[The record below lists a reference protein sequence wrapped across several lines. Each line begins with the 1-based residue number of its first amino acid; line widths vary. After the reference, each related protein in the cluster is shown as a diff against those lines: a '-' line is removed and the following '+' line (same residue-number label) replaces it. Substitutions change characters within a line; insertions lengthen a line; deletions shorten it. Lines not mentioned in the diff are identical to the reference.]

1 MYGVEL
7 YAAVRLAVVD
17 EGLSHHEA
25 GRRFGIDRR
34 TVKKMLSYS
43 APPGYR
49 RRKPVRRPKLDGF
62 TGIIDAILDV
72 VKLPPA
78 RRSGSVAGVTGACAA
93 TARA

>member
-34 TVKKMLSYS
+34 TVKKM
-43 APPGYR
+43 
-49 RRKPVRRPKLDGF
+49 VGF
-62 TGIIDAILDV
+62 
-72 VKLPPA
+72 VKL
-78 RRSGSVAGVTGACAA
+78 TGL
-93 TARA
+93 TAIIHDVYRI